1 MLLYAQNA
9 EPPGLKVTMA
19 FVLEPH
25 PFSPVCAPLL
35 KYKKKKEEEKKK
47 KKTPSS
53 HWRISTLIQ
62 QSGTSKTL
70 DSDSASVQL

>member
-1 MLLYAQNA
+1 LLLYAQNA

-47 KKTPSS
+47 KNTKL
-53 HWRISTLIQ
+53 TLTYVYFDRTKWDIQ
-62 QSGTSKTL
+62 DFGL
-70 DSDSASVQL
+70 